1 MNKKITTL
9 SIVSL
14 LIFQS
19 SASTLYIENHSSI
32 VMSVVI
38 EPRGEGID
46 LGEPIIIK
54 QINPDENI
62 VMRLDAS
69 DINDAEMYAISAKV
83 QHRFSPYNHC
93 YPLFIEQNYKIIF
106 KENNALGVVC
116 LFESGRWPE

>member
-14 LIFQS
+14 LIFPS
-19 SASTLYIENHSSI
+19 SASTLYIENHSS
-32 VMSVVI
+32 SVISVII

-69 DINDAEMYAISAKV
+69 DINDAEIYAISAKV
-83 QHRFSPYNHC
+83 QHHFSPYNHC
-93 YPLFIEQNYKIIF
+93 YPLFVEQNYKIIF
-106 KENNALGVVC
+106 KENNALGVFC